1 MGLRDGLINQFSW
14 LSRMH
19 GVLYE
24 TGVFSNSKSKKELS
38 ILTRPL
44 TKLSSTLAEILDTAK
59 ETIGYSFGKPDIRL
73 KEAIYC

>member
-1 MGLRDGLINQFSW
+1 
-14 LSRMH
+14 MH

-24 TGVFSNSKSKKELS
+24 TGVFSNSKKELS

-44 TKLSSTLAEILDTAK
+44 TKLSSTLAEILYTAK
-59 ETIGYSFGKPDIRL
+59 ETIRYSFGKLDIRL

>member
-1 MGLRDGLINQFSW
+1 
-14 LSRMH
+14 MH
-19 GVLYE
+19 RVLYE

-44 TKLSSTLAEILDTAK
+44 TKLSSTLAEILYTAK